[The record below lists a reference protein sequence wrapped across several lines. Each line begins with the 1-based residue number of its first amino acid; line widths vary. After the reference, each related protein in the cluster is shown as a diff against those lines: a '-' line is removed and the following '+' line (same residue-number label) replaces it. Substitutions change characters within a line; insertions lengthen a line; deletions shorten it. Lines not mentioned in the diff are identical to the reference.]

1 MRRQKDLH
9 ETLISQPG
17 IESLI
22 LVVAGVGADEVYR
35 AFGMGGQPFF
45 VAALGA
51 LGVDAAGFV
60 EVGTWV
66 GQ

>member
-1 MRRQKDLH
+1 M
-9 ETLISQPG
+9 
-17 IESLI
+17 
-22 LVVAGVGADEVYR
+22 VVAGVGADDVYR

-45 VAALGA
+45 IAALGA